1 MKPIGPTH
9 RPHPE
14 EVTRSLLRV
23 TVSKDGSG
31 RDLACGRP
39 SRRRALRKRAPPQDE
54 DYGCADMIPTSET
67 LHYIS
72 ADHRTHCASTEKGR
86 AGRRA
91 PQRLQFRYCGSLR
104 RVVHLEFHRMRRL
117 LEA

>member
-67 LHYIS
+67 RHYSS
-72 ADHRTHCASTEKGR
+72 APLLPKFVSEGAAMYHELRKRGTSRASSSLST
-86 AGRRA
+86 
-91 PQRLQFRYCGSLR
+91 RLTSRS
-104 RVVHLEFHRMRRL
+104 
-117 LEA
+117 

>member
-67 LHYIS
+67 PHYCS
-72 ADHRTHCASTEKGR
+72 VADLTFLPA
-86 AGRRA
+86 
-91 PQRLQFRYCGSLR
+91 LLR
-104 RVVHLEFHRMRRL
+104 GICRNVKSKATLES
-117 LEA
+117 